1 MEFLQCFFGYL
12 NGYEIKMNIFFF
24 IHDSFCQNR

>member
-1 MEFLQCFFGYL
+1 MEFLQCFLGSL
-12 NGYEIKMNIFFF
+12 NGYEIEMNIFF